1 MKGGDQVICHGNKDC
16 NLNGKHCV
24 RCMINDLEY
33 QNLVAHAPTKL
44 AEAVIRLAAE
54 DYFLLD
60 EMMHVM
66 RISYDPEEGW
76 MDLCD
81 LRLGGEDTRLSEGSR
96 LAVNQYIKEERDP
109 LVRSVYGVPNVR
121 EMPLFV
127 IWEDRMKM
135 IRGLRMKDL
144 RKIIYQT
151 AKNAGFNRRWLT
163 IHMVR
168 HFFFAAKG
176 YVYWISRW
184 FYLKRHPYVWM
195 P

>member
-1 MKGGDQVICHGNKDC
+1 MKGGDQVICHGNRDC

-24 RCMINDLEY
+24 QCMINDQEY
-33 QNLVAHAPTKL
+33 QNLVTHAPTKL

-54 DYFLLD
+54 DHFLPD
-60 EMMHVM
+60 EMMQVW

-81 LRLGGEDTRLSEGSR
+81 LRLDGEDTKLSEESR
-96 LAVNQYIKEERDP
+96 MAVNEYIEKERTP

-127 IWEDRMKM
+127 IREDR

-144 RKIIYQT
+144 RIIIYQT
-151 AKNAGFNRRWLT
+151 AKNAGFSRKWFT
-163 IHMVR
+163 THMVR
-168 HFFFAAKG
+168 HFLFAAKG
-176 YVYWISRW
+176 YVYWIRRW
-184 FYLKRHPYVWM
+184 IYLKRHPYVWM